1 MSCQSG
7 DDGSS
12 PSSESIDIKSGDG
25 SGMDLSKQS
34 SQHELCLG
42 PEGDVSHY
50 EQDLTVKY
58 VTETLTNAGYHLL
71 SQDMKLE
78 IMRLLYHDF

>member
-12 PSSESIDIKSGDG
+12 SSESIDIKSGDG

-50 EQDLTVKY
+50 EKDLTVKY
-58 VTETLTNAGYHLL
+58 VTETLTNAGYHL
-71 SQDMKLE
+71 SQGMKLK
-78 IMRLLYHDF
+78 IIHLLYHDF